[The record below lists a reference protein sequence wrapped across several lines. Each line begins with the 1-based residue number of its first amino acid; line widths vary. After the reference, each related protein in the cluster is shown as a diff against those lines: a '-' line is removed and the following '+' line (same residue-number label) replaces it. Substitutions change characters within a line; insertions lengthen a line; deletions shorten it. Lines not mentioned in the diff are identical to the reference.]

1 MGSNLSHFSI
11 NAEDVPRAR
20 QFYEKVFAWEFEAWG
35 PPDFFQIK
43 TGDGPAAVRGALQK
57 RRELKTGTPTIGF
70 ECTFSVPDVDRLAAD
85 VVECGGRLL
94 MEKTVIA
101 GVGYRVFFEDPEGNV
116 VGAMTYDP
124 SAD

>member
-1 MGSNLSHFSI
+1 MPVVGLGRDRHARGMGHGIRPHEQRPF
-11 NAEDVPRAR
+11 
-20 QFYEKVFAWEFEAWG
+20 G
-35 PPDFFQIK
+35 IK

-101 GVGYRVFFEDPEGNV
+101 GVGYLVFFEDPEGNV